1 MVKSIRE
8 RAKNSKAYKDYLLK
22 CAAEERPIV
31 IQYLQQEINFA
42 ESFAFVEYWGRGYT
56 QECLTRLLYVAAG
69 AKIKNPFYYAR
80 SIYGTVDDNIRYN
93 FTTNNGSLIFVEA
106 IFANMPYKSVSKYEN
121 VDGIVRPVIEDCDN
135 DKELHIAL
143 EKNLVKFARQLYSQI
158 LIDEDNLER
167 KLFDFAMDYYR
178 DHADKALLVNNVA
191 HLKDSVEQYGK
202 LLEFAPEITF
212 STIVSR
218 VLGKKYFETKSKK
231 MSLGRSKMIDR
242 NIFIWYK
249 DYFKKTK
256 CFNVLKKVKRKFS
269 DR

>member
-1 MVKSIRE
+1 M
-8 RAKNSKAYKDYLLK
+8 
-22 CAAEERPIV
+22 
-31 IQYLQQEINFA
+31 
-42 ESFAFVEYWGRGYT
+42 
-56 QECLTRLLYVAAG
+56 
-69 AKIKNPFYYAR
+69 
-80 SIYGTVDDNIRYN
+80 
-93 FTTNNGSLIFVEA
+93 
-106 IFANMPYKSVSKYEN
+106 
-121 VDGIVRPVIEDCDN
+121 
-135 DKELHIAL
+135 
-143 EKNLVKFARQLYSQI
+143 KFARQLYSQI

-231 MSLGRSKMIDR
+231 MSLGRSKMIYR